1 MMELLAPAG
10 DMEKLE
16 TALDFGADAV
26 YLAGDRFGLR
36 TASKNFG
43 TEELTR
49 AVEKTHDRGKE
60 IHITVNIKP
69 HETDLTGLD
78 DYLMLLEKL
87 RVDGAI
93 ISDEG
98 VFRRARTVAPKL
110 PIHISTQASATNSE
124 TILFWYDL
132 GVKRIVLAR
141 EVGLEEI
148 RAIRKKIPRELELEA
163 FGHGAMCIS
172 YSGRCLL
179 SNYMAHRDANR
190 GDCAHAC
197 RWNYALV
204 EEKRPGEYFPIG
216 EDERGTY
223 ILNSKDLM
231 TLPFLDEVVD
241 AGIDSLKIEGRVKT
255 AYYVATVTR
264 AYRLALDAIAAGT
277 FDEKTK
283 STLIG
288 EIKKASYRDFTDGFY
303 HAKPDEDAQSYA
315 SSGYIRAYDF
325 IGRVLRRQGDHIV
338 VEQRSPFAVEE
349 EIEAFGPGKE
359 IVTFAIENLENADG
373 PTERAPHPKE
383 ELTMSAPSVVEAG
396 WFLRRRAQS

>member
-49 AVEKTHDRGKE
+49 AVEKTHARGKK

-69 HETDLTGLD
+69 HEEDLAGLD

-124 TILFWYDL
+124 TILFWHDL

-204 EEKRPGEYFPIG
+204 EEKRPGEYFPIE

-277 FDEKTK
+277 FDDKTK
-283 STLIG
+283 SALMD

-315 SSGYIRAYDF
+315 SSGYIRDYDF
-325 IGRVLRRQGDHIV
+325 IGRVLGREGDCIV
-338 VEQRSPFAVEE
+338 VEQRSPFAVGE

-359 IVTFAIENLENADG
+359 IVTLTIEDLENPDG

-383 ELTMSAPSVVEAG
+383 RLTMPAPKAVEAG
-396 WFLRRRAQS
+396 WFLRREARP

>member
-16 TALDFGADAV
+16 TALDFGADAI

-49 AVEKTHDRGKE
+49 AVKKTHERGKE

-69 HETDLTGLD
+69 HEEDLTGLD

-87 RVDGAI
+87 GVDGAI

-98 VFRRARTVAPKL
+98 VFRRARMVAPKL

-141 EVGLEEI
+141 EVGLDEI

-204 EEKRPGEYFPIG
+204 EEKRPGEYFPIE

-264 AYRLALDAIAAGT
+264 AYRLALDAISRGT
-277 FDEKTK
+277 FDDKTK
-283 STLIG
+283 SELIA

-315 SSGYIRAYDF
+315 SSGYIRDYDF
-325 IGRVLRRQGDHIV
+325 IGRVLKRAGDRIV
-338 VEQRSPFAVEE
+338 VEQRSPFAVGE

-359 IVTFAIENLENADG
+359 TVSFVVEDLANVDG

-383 ELTMSAPSVVEAG
+383 ELTMLAPNSVETG
-396 WFLRRRAQS
+396 WFLRRPSRS

>member
-1 MMELLAPAG
+1 MELLAPAG

-16 TALDFGADAV
+16 TALSFGADAV

-43 TEELTR
+43 AGELTR
-49 AVEKTHDRGKE
+49 AVEEAHKRGKS

-69 HETDLTGLD
+69 HEHDLTGLD
-78 DYLMLLEKL
+78 DYLRFLEKL
-87 RVDGAI
+87 HVDGAI
-93 ISDEG
+93 VSDEG
-98 VFRRARTVAPKL
+98 VFRRACAAAPNL
-110 PIHISTQASATNSE
+110 PIHISTQVSATNSE
-124 TILFWYDL
+124 TILFWHDL

-141 EVGLEEI
+141 EVGLDEI
-148 RAIRKKIPRELELEA
+148 RAIRKKIPREVELEA

-179 SNYMAHRDANR
+179 SSYMANRDANR

-204 EEKRPGEYFPIG
+204 EEKRPGEFYPIE

-231 TLPFLDEVVD
+231 TLPYLEEVVD

-255 AYYVATVTR
+255 SYYVATVVR
-264 AYRLALDAIAAGT
+264 AYRLALDAIRAGG
-277 FDEKTK
+277 FDAEMKRELV
-283 STLIG
+283 S

-303 HAKPDEDAQSYA
+303 HKKPDEDAQSYT
-315 SSGYIRAYDF
+315 SSGYIRNYDF
-325 IGRVLRRQGDHIV
+325 IGRVISSQDGRIE
-338 VEQRSPFAVEE
+338 VEQRSPFAMGDV
-349 EIEAFGPGKE
+349 IEAFGPGKE
-359 IVTFAIENLENADG
+359 IFTFEIEDLRNADG
-373 PTERAPHPKE
+373 ATERAPHPKE
-383 ELTMSAPSVVEAG
+383 HLTMRAPKEVGAG
-396 WFLRRRAQS
+396 WFLRRIV

>member
-49 AVEKTHDRGKE
+49 AVEKTHERGKK

-69 HETDLTGLD
+69 HEEDLTGLD

-124 TILFWYDL
+124 TILFWHDL

-141 EVGLEEI
+141 EVGLDEI

-204 EEKRPGEYFPIG
+204 EEKRPGEYFPIE

-231 TLPFLDEVVD
+231 TLPFLDEVLD

-264 AYRLALDAIAAGT
+264 AYRLALDAIVAGT
-277 FDEKTK
+277 FDDKTK
-283 STLIG
+283 SALMD

-303 HAKPDEDAQSYA
+303 HAKPAEDAQS
-315 SSGYIRAYDF
+315 
-325 IGRVLRRQGDHIV
+325 
-338 VEQRSPFAVEE
+338 
-349 EIEAFGPGKE
+349 
-359 IVTFAIENLENADG
+359 
-373 PTERAPHPKE
+373 
-383 ELTMSAPSVVEAG
+383 
-396 WFLRRRAQS
+396 